1 MTPTCA
7 CSLGFNPANFIKM
20 QVKDTITIQIKEGLQ
35 KFTYIHQAFIKPNPS
50 CKPSTKK
57 MQKIAKK
64 SLLQQVRINNF
75 SQKP

>member
-1 MTPTCA
+1 
-7 CSLGFNPANFIKM
+7 M

-64 SLLQQVRINNF
+64 EPPSTDAHQNF